1 VQLHQ
6 LTPNAIVQLFKY
18 FWAVISFG
26 GTQTSNGFTKRCE
39 SDGFTKRCELH
50 YHPKKMEIDGAVL
63 DAQFGYLDFHTK
75 WYKGSE
81 AKFTVAIKNKWA
93 AV

>member
-26 GTQTSNGFTKRCE
+26 GTQTS
-39 SDGFTKRCELH
+39 DGFTKRCELH

-63 DAQFGYLDFHTK
+63 DAQFGCLDFHTK

-93 AV
+93 AG